1 MNELLKYYIDG
12 HASIRAF
19 LLSMYGRYLGNED
32 NIPVFNRDLPD
43 YNKINNE
50 LNNDFIGNIVQTKTG
65 YMVGVP
71 IVYSLNA
78 SQKNKEDA
86 AEVLRKFNRRVN
98 INKLNKETVKL
109 NTLLGYSGRL
119 AYINKDGELDIMN
132 IYPWELVFIYDDS
145 RKYLEKVIRYYEV
158 EEIDDNTSVV
168 TSAVLAEA
176 ERGNTVDG
184 EPTVSA
190 QKIESASFVKKT
202 VVDVYDATTITT
214 YEYNSST
221 NDYVEISSRP
231 HGFSQIPLVE
241 YTNNEDKLGDCFK
254 ILELIDAYDRI
265 TSDTTSEIEQLR
277 LAYLALYGLEI
288 QEDPNDAD
296 DETPTLPDDG
306 STFIQRLQ
314 KTGVFEMT
322 MDGKAE
328 FITKDLKIDPIDS
341 LLNRIEK
348 NIIKFAQSVDFSDE
362 NFYGNLSG
370 IAIKYKL
377 YNLENST
384 MDAQIDF
391 EAAETNMWKVLC
403 EVLNKKNTETIDYL
417 DIERSYTRNLPVNMV
432 EEARVQRELM
442 GAVSNETRLAQA
454 SFIDTPLSEMD
465 RIREEEKDFA
475 MVQDYF
481 YDTLNDNL
489 EGIKNNTN
497 EQDPERRDD
506 RHDDLNPDE
515 NSKYSNVN

>member
-1 MNELLKYYIDG
+1 MNELLRYYIDG
-12 HASIRAF
+12 HAYLRRF
-19 LLSMYGRYLGNED
+19 LISMYGRYLGNED
-32 NIPVFNRDLPD
+32 NIPVFNRNLPE

-50 LNNDFIGNIVQTKTG
+50 LNNDFIGNITNTKTG

-78 SQKNKEDA
+78 EQKGKKTA
-86 AEVLRKFNRRVN
+86 AETLRKFNRRVN
-98 INKLNKETVKL
+98 INRLNKETVKL

-132 IYPWELVFIYDDS
+132 IYPWELIFIYDDS
-145 RKYLEKVIRYYEV
+145 RKYLEKVIRYYEID
-158 EEIDDNTSVV
+158 EIDEDNSVV

-176 ERGNTVDG
+176 ERGNTNDG
-184 EPTVSA
+184 SPTMSA
-190 QKIESASFVKKT
+190 QKIESTTYTRKLIVE
-202 VVDVYDATTITT
+202 VYDSTTITT
-214 YEYNSST
+214 YEYNRSN
-221 NDYVEISSRP
+221 NDYVEVETRV
-231 HGFSQIPLVE
+231 HGFSQIPLIE

-254 ILELIDAYDRI
+254 VLELIDAYDRI
-265 TSDTTSEIEQLR
+265 TSDTTSEVEQLR

-288 QEDPNDAD
+288 QEDPNDTD
-296 DETPTLPDDG
+296 DETIDDG
-306 STFIQRLQ
+306 SQFISRLQ

-328 FITKDLKIDPIDS
+328 FITKDLNIDPIDS

-384 MDAQIDF
+384 MNAQTEFD
-391 EAAETNMWKVLC
+391 AAENNMWQVLC
-403 EVLNKKNTETIDYL
+403 EVLNKKNDVDIDYL
-417 DIERSYTRNLPVNMV
+417 NIERNYTRNLPVNML

-454 SFIDTPLSEMD
+454 SFIDNPKSEME
-465 RIREEEKDFA
+465 RIKLEEEDFA
-475 MVQDYF
+475 LTQDYF
-481 YDTLNDNL
+481 YKTMNDQL
-489 EGIKNNTN
+489 DGIVNNTD
-497 EQDPERRDD
+497 EQDPKRKED

-515 NSKYSNVN
+515 NSKYNTN